1 MLWRRPNLGSCVER
15 LVHVKDTV
23 AVWWIAYPLQN
34 TAWQIEAFSAASLQM
49 ECKNFKSVRCIQAR
63 IICRWTMLAYAG
75 KHYRVFYLIA
85 RIYFYHAGCHAGSWK
100 QQTILLAVSLKGKIS
115 EFSRPLEYLYFNRP
129 ALWTIRCV
137 AEWKNL
143 VDLKKLLLALSVSA
157 KRFSFQKSALY
168 LLWYLLLVGLGSAAV
183 W

>member
-1 MLWRRPNLGSCVER
+1 MLWRRPNLGSCVEL

-23 AVWWIAYPLQN
+23 AVWWVAYPLQN

-63 IICRWTMLAYAG
+63 IICRWTILAYAG
-75 KHYRVFYLIA
+75 KHRVFYLIA
-85 RIYFYHAGCHAGSWK
+85 RIYFYHARCREGSSK
-100 QQTILLAVSLKGKIS
+100 QQTIFLAVSLKGKIS

-137 AEWKNL
+137 AEGTNL
-143 VDLKKLLLALSVSA
+143 VGPKKIACFE
-157 KRFSFQKSALY
+157 RFRET
-168 LLWYLLLVGLGSAAV
+168 V
-183 W
+183 